1 MTDIRTITF
10 QHRRS
15 EDQGR
20 AQPAHHPVVVVGAGP
35 VGLVAALDLA
45 GKGHP
50 VVVLDRKQSL
60 SEGSKAICWAKRT
73 LEIMDRLGVGQ
84 RLVDKGV
91 TWKNGKVFFDTR
103 QVFAFDLLPEA
114 GHRRPAFINLQ
125 QYYFE
130 HACIEAA
137 AATGL
142 IDIRWQ
148 EEVQA
153 LEQTS
158 DGVRLGI
165 GTPAGS
171 YDILA
176 DWVIAADG
184 ARSSVRRLM
193 GLGFEGRVFQDQF
206 LICDI
211 KMKLERPVERWFW
224 FDPPFN
230 RGRSALLHK
239 QADDVWRL
247 DFQVGAEADREA
259 EVKPENAARRVRAML
274 GEDLDFAFEWISLYR
289 FQSRRLQKFRH
300 GRVLFAGDS
309 AHQMSAFG
317 ARGGNSGIQDADN
330 LVWKLDLVMRGLAPE
345 RLLDSYNA
353 ERIAAADEN
362 LLHTTRSTDFIAP
375 KSPISRVFRDG
386 ALALAETE
394 PFARR
399 LINSGRLSVAA
410 AYDTSPLNGPDE
422 LGPRQAAGA
431 RPGAA
436 APDAPLD
443 PPEGKWL
450 LGALGGGFTG
460 VWFSRWQ
467 RLAGL
472 PGKSEALAAN
482 RLPINQ
488 ILDVSHETACA
499 RYGAAEAPA
508 FYLFRPD
515 QHVAARWRSFE
526 TAEVARALA
535 VAAGAP

>member
-1 MTDIRTITF
+1 MTDIRTTTF
-10 QHRRS
+10 PHHRS
-15 EDQGR
+15 PDQGR
-20 AQPAHHPVVVVGAGP
+20 AQPAHHPVVIVGAGP

-45 GKGHP
+45 SKGHRS
-50 VVVLDRKQSL
+50 VVIDRKSSL

-153 LEQTS
+153 LEQTG
-158 DGVRLGI
+158 DGVRLSI

-176 DWVIAADG
+176 NWVIAADG
-184 ARSSVRRLM
+184 ARSTVRRLM

-247 DFQVGAEADREA
+247 DFQVGAEADRDA
-259 EVKPENAARRVRAML
+259 EVRPENAARRVRAML
-274 GEDLDFAFEWISLYR
+274 GEDLDFTFEWISLYR

-300 GRVLFAGDS
+300 GRVLFAGDA

-330 LVWKLDLVMRGLAPE
+330 LVWKLDLVLRGAAPE
-345 RLLDSYNA
+345 KLLDSYDA
-353 ERIAAADEN
+353 ERVAAADEN

-375 KSPISRVFRDG
+375 KSAISRVFRDG

-410 AYDTSPLNGPDE
+410 AYDASPLNGPDE
-422 LGPRQAAGA
+422 FGPQEAPGA
-431 RPGAA
+431 RPGVA
-436 APDAPLD
+436 APDVALD
-443 PPEGKWL
+443 GGWL

-460 VWFSRWQ
+460 VWFSRRQ
-467 RLAGL
+467 RLADL
-472 PGKSEALAAN
+472 PGGP
-482 RLPINQ
+482 LPVNQ
-488 ILDVSHETACA
+488 MLDVSHETACA
-499 RYGAAEAPA
+499 RYGAATAPA

-515 QHVAARWRSFE
+515 QHVAARWRRFD
-526 TAEVARALA
+526 ADGVKRALA
-535 VAAGAP
+535 LASGDAS